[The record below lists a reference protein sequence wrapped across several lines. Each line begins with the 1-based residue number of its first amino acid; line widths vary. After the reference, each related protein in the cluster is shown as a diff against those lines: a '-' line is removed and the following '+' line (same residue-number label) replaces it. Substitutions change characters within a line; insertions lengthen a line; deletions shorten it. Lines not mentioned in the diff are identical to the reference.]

1 LEPKAKKVPVVPTPW
16 SLSSN
21 GAERNEVG
29 VGVASI
35 SRGRSNSC
43 MAKQTP
49 SAVTGTG
56 VFHVRQAGAEYEA
69 ARFGTPAVLAWGGQ
83 CHPPFH
89 GLARLEGMLP
99 SLGPHKAQPAF
110 HFFFWHW
117 CRPANRFCTMDR
129 IKPAS
134 KFKRTAHLQPSRQRD
149 RSHQESDGQLTRGVK
164 SPTGVP
170 GRPIKGACGW
180 LQARSLA
187 WQLPLAPGKR
197 VGASSSGCL
206 QATFS
211 SLLFSLSWPSSFV
224 YG

>member
-1 LEPKAKKVPVVPTPW
+1 MFSTYGRQEQNTRPHVSVPLLCWHGGPK
-16 SLSSN
+16 
-21 GAERNEVG
+21 
-29 VGVASI
+29 
-35 SRGRSNSC
+35 
-43 MAKQTP
+43 
-49 SAVTGTG
+49 
-56 VFHVRQAGAEYEA
+56 
-69 ARFGTPAVLAWGGQ
+69 

-99 SLGPHKAQPAF
+99 SLGPHKSIACISL
-110 HFFFWHW
+110 FFF
-117 CRPANRFCTMDR
+117 CTGVVRR
-129 IKPAS
+129 IDFARSHKAR
-134 KFKRTAHLQPSRQRD
+134 FKRTAHLQPSRQRD
-149 RSHQESDGQLTRGVK
+149 RSHQESDGQQTRGVK

-180 LQARSLA
+180 LQLQARSLA